1 MSDGGKG
8 SKRRPSLVTDK
19 RLLDNWDR
27 IFNSKP
33 NEEQFTKEKD
43 DTPTKPKSTASNKK
57 NLQQAQKR
65 RRITARV
72 VGRNRR

>member
-27 IFNSKP
+27 IFNKD
-33 NEEQFTKEKD
+33 KD
-43 DTPTKPKSTASNKK
+43 DTPTKPEGTINHKK
-57 NLQQAQKR
+57 N
-65 RRITARV
+65 
-72 VGRNRR
+72 

>member
-8 SKRRPSLVTDK
+8 SKRRPSLITDQ

-27 IFNSKP
+27 IFNKD
-33 NEEQFTKEKD
+33 KED
-43 DTPTKPKSTASNKK
+43 DTTKPEGTTDYKK
-57 NLQQAQKR
+57 NLQQAKKR

>member
-8 SKRRPSLVTDK
+8 SKRRPTNEQK
-19 RLLDNWDR
+19 YIDNYDR
-27 IFNSKP
+27 IFNKD
-33 NEEQFTKEKD
+33 KD
-43 DTPTKPKSTASNKK
+43 DTPTKPEGTINHKK

-72 VGRNRR
+72 VGRNSR

>member
-8 SKRRPSLVTDK
+8 SKRRPTNEQK
-19 RLLDNWDR
+19 YIDNYDR
-27 IFNSKP
+27 IFNKD
-33 NEEQFTKEKD
+33 KD

-72 VGRNRR
+72 LGRNRR